1 MLVRGKT
8 IFRFEDVTKDINT
21 SWCQNVEILEVNTC
35 GTYRNHCSLV
45 KGLEQFQTSLY
56 VHFKYKGLTRRLS

>member
-8 IFRFEDVTKDINT
+8 IFRFENVTKESNT
-21 SWCQNVEILEVNTC
+21 SWAQNVEILEVSTF
-35 GTYRNHCSLV
+35 GTYGNNCSLV

-56 VHFKYKGLTRRLS
+56 VHIKYKGLTRRLS